1 MALNDVVKERQATPF
16 TAERA
21 FADTCEVTISIK
33 LHTIEYGHHT
43 DVLHTTI
50 LHDGIEDYLAVGINI
65 LEFMPR
71 NVLQESRDREDGT
84 GTEPTAHM
92 VARHMVEHRVTG
104 NLEDIVLQFLQ
115 CTDTRHLLLGCRVTE
130 NEVTKAH
137 VLLDK
142 LMQIDVKFG
151 GVLVDEIKALRLS
164 LLAVGYLRG
173 VKDQRYIFVA
183 TANLPKEL
191 QTGLGIAF
199 LDMRETS
206 WHGLHREASIGNDTK
221 GIVVILIIYLHRLLV
236 VGSEHHLWTSTL
248 SLSCS
253 MGIKGLCREP
263 LRLGKDVIIE
273 IRQHGRIETDVV
285 FHKQDHLHTSLLDV
299 VFDIHLILK
308 QLDNRHNEVGIAQP
322 AEHVVED

>member
-1 MALNDVVKERQATPF
+1 
-16 TAERA
+16 
-21 FADTCEVTISIK
+21 
-33 LHTIEYGHHT
+33 
-43 DVLHTTI
+43 
-50 LHDGIEDYLAVGINI
+50 
-65 LEFMPR
+65 
-71 NVLQESRDREDGT
+71 
-84 GTEPTAHM
+84 
-92 VARHMVEHRVTG
+92 MVEHRVTG

-115 CTDTRHLLLGCRVTE
+115 CTDTRHLLLGCRVTK
-130 NEVTKAH
+130 NKVTKAH
-137 VLLDK
+137 VFLDK
-142 LMQIDVKFG
+142 LMQIDVKLG
-151 GVLVDEIKALRLS
+151 GVLVDEIKSLSLS

-199 LDMRETS
+199 LNMRETS

-221 GIVVILIIYLHRLLV
+221 GIVVILIIYLHRLLI
-236 VGSEHHLWTSTL
+236 VGSEHHLWASTL

-253 MGIKGLCREP
+253 MGIKGLRREP

-285 FHKQDHLHTSLLDV
+285 FHKQNHLHTSLFDIVL
-299 VFDIHLILK
+299 DIHLILK